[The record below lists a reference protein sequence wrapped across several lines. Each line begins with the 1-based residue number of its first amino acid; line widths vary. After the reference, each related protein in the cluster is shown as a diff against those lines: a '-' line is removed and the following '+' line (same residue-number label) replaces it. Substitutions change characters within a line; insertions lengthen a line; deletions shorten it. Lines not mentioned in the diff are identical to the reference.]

1 MEDNVCAYCG
11 KSLVTVDEIHVVEG
25 VHYCSKDC
33 AIIHIANGIIMNAK
47 AHIMNAKAQAIEQYN
62 NMIEIVT
69 PTDIGICYEKIWTS
83 YSRDTDVTTIFL
95 SKCLDEECME
105 VKSVE
110 LIGFYFGEPNEDDTL
125 SFTGEFSIEY

>member
-1 MEDNVCAYCG
+1 
-11 KSLVTVDEIHVVEG
+11 
-25 VHYCSKDC
+25 
-33 AIIHIANGIIMNAK
+33 
-47 AHIMNAKAQAIEQYN
+47 MNAKAQAIEQYN